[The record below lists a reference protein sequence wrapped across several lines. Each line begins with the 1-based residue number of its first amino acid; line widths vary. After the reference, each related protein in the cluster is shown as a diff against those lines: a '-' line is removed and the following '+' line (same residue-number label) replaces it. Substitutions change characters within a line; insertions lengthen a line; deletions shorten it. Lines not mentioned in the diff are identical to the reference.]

1 MFLPLKGGRYP
12 GSLNKKGVWLLSRI
26 PCCLG
31 RQSKV
36 KLEGARVQQLMQ
48 LISPGVTIR
57 YCWLP
62 PADAG
67 VVVRRWART

>member
-1 MFLPLKGGRYP
+1 MILPFKGGRYP

-26 PCCLG
+26 RCCHG

-36 KLEGARVQQLMQ
+36 KLEGDRVQQLMQ

-62 PADAG
+62 PPMQG
-67 VVVRRWART
+67 RP